1 MKALC
6 LYFHVMPF
14 VSHILEKEIGNFGR
28 NLSLI
33 TFGSERVNPALN
45 NPALMVTMMVVWS
58 WSRSVDDGDRDSDV
72 DDNDA
77 ENNNN

>member
-14 VSHILEKEIGNFGR
+14 VSQNFRKWNLELWSKFAFGHI
-28 NLSLI
+28 
-33 TFGSERVNPALN
+33 ERVNPALN